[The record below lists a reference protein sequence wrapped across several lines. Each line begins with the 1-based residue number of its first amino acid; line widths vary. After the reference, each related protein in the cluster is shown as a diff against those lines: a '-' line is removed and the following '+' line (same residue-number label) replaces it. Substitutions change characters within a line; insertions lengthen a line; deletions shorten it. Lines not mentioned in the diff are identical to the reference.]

1 MKFARSTL
9 MVVIAMALACYGF
22 DCPVTSASG
31 EEMQCCDTM
40 ACSSPGHQQSDDCC
54 KTMPSTHSPFVKTYS
69 SQNTHV
75 AVVLFAVLPV
85 LNGHRVDFSTQS
97 VLTAHANAPPVS
109 AAPTQA
115 PLRI

>member
-22 DCPVTSASG
+22 DCPVTSTSD

-40 ACSSPGHQQSDDCC
+40 ACSSPGHQHSDDCC

-85 LNGHRVDFSTQS
+85 PNGQALDFFSQS
-97 VLTAHANAPPVS
+97 VLTRRSNAPPVS